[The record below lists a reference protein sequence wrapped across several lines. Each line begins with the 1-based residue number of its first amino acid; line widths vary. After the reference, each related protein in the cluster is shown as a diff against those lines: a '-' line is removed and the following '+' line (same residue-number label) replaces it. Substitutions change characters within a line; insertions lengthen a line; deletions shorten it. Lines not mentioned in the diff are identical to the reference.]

1 MLLDICFLTFNLLHP
16 IFQREVHGSLAAICG
31 QQLGGVGAV
40 VSAQQYHPGGRGPA
54 AVPVPRHLRGVALDP
69 GARGEGDTA
78 TLEVRAELET
88 GLDQSFP

>member
-1 MLLDICFLTFNLLHP
+1 MHGRLATIC
-16 IFQREVHGSLAAICG
+16 C

-40 VSAQQYHPGGRGPA
+40 VSAQQYDPGGRGPA

-78 TLEVRAELET
+78 TLEVRADLEA
-88 GLDQSFP
+88 GLQ